1 MKNTDATD
9 CSAFDGPNAIDGK
22 YDMSGIR
29 DVRGR
34 VKIEKVFQKLCDFYK
49 ALTVRC
55 EFMKGKGWIIIQRRV
70 DGKTNFTRGWNDYKN
85 GFGTVI

>member
-1 MKNTDATD
+1 MPQQYERELFEIAKSTPATKKTDATD

-34 VKIEKVFQKLCDFYK
+34 V
-49 ALTVRC
+49 R
-55 EFMKGKGWIIIQRRV
+55 
-70 DGKTNFTRGWNDYKN
+70 TRESLKN
-85 GFGTVI
+85 